1 MQTQTQRMNPL
12 NRKLVGALLIIL
24 ATCFGSK
31 LNAQQMSTF
40 DAHLQ
45 SLSAQNREQL
55 KSLAYDEQAT
65 AVISSSGI
73 KVLGKGAAQVLDV
86 NASDLARLNFNDAVL
101 SQVKFIRI
109 RINTSSDLALSLDL
123 GGAAALK
130 QLSNVMVMS
139 AVDANEAQIADS
151 ILGAPKGVSISYSI
165 SIPN

>member
-1 MQTQTQRMNPL
+1 MQTQKQRMNPL
-12 NRKLVGALLIIL
+12 NRKLVGALLIVL

-31 LNAQQMSTF
+31 LKAQQVSTF

-45 SLSAQNREQL
+45 SLNVQDREQL
-55 KSLAYDEQAT
+55 KALAYDEQSI

-109 RINTSSDLALSLDL
+109 RINSSSDLALSLNLD
-123 GGAAALK
+123 GAAALK

>member
-1 MQTQTQRMNPL
+1 L
-12 NRKLVGALLIIL
+12 K
-24 ATCFGSK
+24 
-31 LNAQQMSTF
+31 AQQVSTF

-109 RINTSSDLALSLDL
+109 RINSSSDLALSLDL

-151 ILGAPKGVSISYSI
+151 IQGAPKGVSISYSI

>member
-1 MQTQTQRMNPL
+1 MQTQKQRRDPL
-12 NRKLVGALLIIL
+12 NRKLIGALLIVL

-31 LNAQQMSTF
+31 LKAQQVSTF

-45 SLSAQNREQL
+45 SLNAQDREQL
-55 KSLAYDEQAT
+55 KALAYDEQSI

-109 RINTSSDLALSLDL
+109 RINSSSDLELSLNL

-130 QLSNVMVMS
+130 QLSSVMVMS
-139 AVDANEAQIADS
+139 AVDVNADQIAES
-151 ILGAPKGVSISYSI
+151 VMGAPKGVSISYSI

>member
-1 MQTQTQRMNPL
+1 MQTQKQRMNPL
-12 NRKLVGALLIIL
+12 NRKLVGALLIVL

-31 LNAQQMSTF
+31 LKAQQVSTF
-40 DAHLQ
+40 DARLQ
-45 SLSAQNREQL
+45 SLNVQDREQL
-55 KSLAYDEQAT
+55 KALAYDEQSI

-109 RINTSSDLALSLDL
+109 RINSSSDLALSLNLD
-123 GGAAALK
+123 GAAALK

>member
-1 MQTQTQRMNPL
+1 MQTQKQRRNPL
-12 NRKLVGALLIIL
+12 NRKLIGALLIVL
-24 ATCFGSK
+24 ATCFSSK
-31 LNAQQMSTF
+31 LKAQQVSTF
-40 DAHLQ
+40 EAHLQ

-109 RINTSSDLALSLDL
+109 RINSSSDLALSLNLD
-123 GGAAALK
+123 GATALK
-130 QLSNVMVMS
+130 QLSSVMVMS
-139 AVDANEAQIADS
+139 AVDVNADQIAKS
-151 ILGAPKGVSISYSI
+151 VMGAPKGVSISYSI